1 MPILGPAIRLGRC
14 ATGLTAI
21 ARRLKKGM
29 LRNPFAAVPL
39 AYPQNLARLR
49 PADGVLQPFLTW

>member
-1 MPILGPAIRLGRC
+1 MGDL
-14 ATGLTAI
+14 ATFPFITC
-21 ARRLKKGM
+21 RLKKGM

-49 PADGVLQPFLTW
+49 PADCKKPVVRMA